1 MIIKKQRTYMHLPP
15 IMLKSLKLEYET
27 TNISQADLLAKYKY
41 TADQIP
47 FHEWV
52 KEDKFLDKIVEPKA
66 TQSELVTGEFVPDI
80 IAEQG
85 SSNNSSLPAEQKEEE
100 TEEQKEATKIRNS
113 INKTANSLITQA
125 NSILIS
131 GLDDLSAKDVKDLAS
146 ALISLKEAT
155 LGKDPTVVVNLQNNT
170 SIQNNLLMQIVD
182 TIKTTPRDC

>member
-1 MIIKKQRTYMHLPP
+1 MHLPP

-52 KEDKFLDKIVEPKA
+52 KEDKFLDNKVVEPKA

-80 IAEQG
+80 VTEQG
-85 SSNNSSLPAEQKEEE
+85 SNLPTEQKEEE

>member
-1 MIIKKQRTYMHLPP
+1 MHLPP

-27 TNISQADLLAKYKY
+27 TNISKADLLAKYKY

-52 KEDKFLDKIVEPKA
+52 KEDKFLDNKIVEPKA

-80 IAEQG
+80 IAEQA
-85 SSNNSSLPAEQKEEE
+85 SSFPAEQKEEE

>member
-1 MIIKKQRTYMHLPP
+1 MHLPP

-52 KEDKFLDKIVEPKA
+52 KEDKFLDNKIVEPKA

-85 SSNNSSLPAEQKEEE
+85 SSLPVEQKEEE

>member
-1 MIIKKQRTYMHLPP
+1 MHLPP

-52 KEDKFLDKIVEPKA
+52 KEDKFQDKIVEPKA
-66 TQSELVTGEFVPDI
+66 TQSELVTGEFVPLPF
-80 IAEQG
+80 AEQT
-85 SSNNSSLPAEQKEEE
+85 SSLPVEQKEEE

>member
-1 MIIKKQRTYMHLPP
+1 MHLPP

-52 KEDKFLDKIVEPKA
+52 KEGKFQDKIVEPKA

-80 IAEQG
+80 ITEQG
-85 SSNNSSLPAEQKEEE
+85 SNLPTEQPKEVE

>member
-52 KEDKFLDKIVEPKA
+52 KEDKFLDTKIVEPKA

-80 IAEQG
+80 ITEQT
-85 SSNNSSLPAEQKEEE
+85 SSLPAEQKEEE

>member
-1 MIIKKQRTYMHLPP
+1 MHLPP

-52 KEDKFLDKIVEPKA
+52 KEDKFQDKIVEPKA
-66 TQSELVTGEFVPDI
+66 TQGELVTGEFVPLPF
-80 IAEQG
+80 AEQG
-85 SSNNSSLPAEQKEEE
+85 SNLPTEQGSNLPTEQEEEE

-170 SIQNNLLMQIVD
+170 NIQNNLLMQIVD

>member
-1 MIIKKQRTYMHLPP
+1 MHLPP

-52 KEDKFLDKIVEPKA
+52 KEDKFLDNKVVEPKA

-80 IAEQG
+80 ITEQG
-85 SSNNSSLPAEQKEEE
+85 SNLPTEQKEEE

>member
-52 KEDKFLDKIVEPKA
+52 KEDKFLDNKIVEPKA
-66 TQSELVTGEFVPDI
+66 TQSELVTGEFVPDVVT
-80 IAEQG
+80 EQ
-85 SSNNSSLPAEQKEEE
+85 NSSLSAEQKEEE

>member
-1 MIIKKQRTYMHLPP
+1 MHLPP

-52 KEDKFLDKIVEPKA
+52 KEDKFQDKIVEPKV
-66 TQSELVTGEFVPDI
+66 TQSELVAGEFVPLPF
-80 IAEQG
+80 AEQ
-85 SSNNSSLPAEQKEEE
+85 SSNLPTEQKEEE

-170 SIQNNLLMQIVD
+170 NIQNNLLMQIVD

>member
-1 MIIKKQRTYMHLPP
+1 MHLPP

-52 KEDKFLDKIVEPKA
+52 KEDKFLDNKVVEPKA
-66 TQSELVTGEFVPDI
+66 TQSELVTGEFVPLPFT
-80 IAEQG
+80 EQG
-85 SSNNSSLPAEQKEEE
+85 SNLPTEQKEEE

-170 SIQNNLLMQIVD
+170 NIQNNLLMQIVD

>member
-1 MIIKKQRTYMHLPP
+1 MHLPP

-27 TNISQADLLAKYKY
+27 TNISQADLLTKYKY

-52 KEDKFLDKIVEPKA
+52 KEDKFLDNKIVELKA
-66 TQSELVTGEFVPDI
+66 TQSELVTGEFVPNI
-80 IAEQG
+80 IAEQT
-85 SSNNSSLPAEQKEEE
+85 SSLPAEQKEEE

>member
-1 MIIKKQRTYMHLPP
+1 MHLPP

-52 KEDKFLDKIVEPKA
+52 KEDKFQDKIVEPKA
-66 TQSELVTGEFVPDI
+66 TQSELVVGEFVPLPF
-80 IAEQG
+80 AEQT
-85 SSNNSSLPAEQKEEE
+85 SSLPVEQKEEEE

>member
-52 KEDKFLDKIVEPKA
+52 KEDKFLDNKIVEPKA
-66 TQSELVTGEFVPDI
+66 TQNELVTGEFVPDI

-85 SSNNSSLPAEQKEEE
+85 SNLPTEQKEEE

-170 SIQNNLLMQIVD
+170 SIQNNLLMRIVD

>member
-1 MIIKKQRTYMHLPP
+1 MHLPP

-52 KEDKFLDKIVEPKA
+52 KEDKFQDKIVEPKA

-80 IAEQG
+80 ITEQG
-85 SSNNSSLPAEQKEEE
+85 SNLPTEQPKEEE

-170 SIQNNLLMQIVD
+170 NIQNNLLMQIVD

>member
-1 MIIKKQRTYMHLPP
+1 MHLPP

-52 KEDKFLDKIVEPKA
+52 KEDKFLDNKIVEPKA
-66 TQSELVTGEFVPDI
+66 TQSELVTGEFVPLPF
-80 IAEQG
+80 AEQG
-85 SSNNSSLPAEQKEEE
+85 SNLPTEQKEEE

-170 SIQNNLLMQIVD
+170 NIQNNLLMQIVD

>member
-1 MIIKKQRTYMHLPP
+1 
-15 IMLKSLKLEYET
+15 MLKSLKLEYET

-52 KEDKFLDKIVEPKA
+52 KEDKFLDNKIVEPKA
-66 TQSELVTGEFVPDI
+66 TQSELVTGVFVPDI
-80 IAEQG
+80 IAEQ
-85 SSNNSSLPAEQKEEE
+85 NSSLPAEQKEEE

>member
-1 MIIKKQRTYMHLPP
+1 MIIKSKGHTMHLPP

-52 KEDKFLDKIVEPKA
+52 KEDKFLDTKIVEPKA
-66 TQSELVTGEFVPDI
+66 TQNELVTGEFVPDI
-80 IAEQG
+80 IAEQT
-85 SSNNSSLPAEQKEEE
+85 SSLPAEQKEEE

>member
-52 KEDKFLDKIVEPKA
+52 KEDKFLDTKIVESKD
-66 TQSELVTGEFVPDI
+66 TQNKLVTGDFVPLPF
-80 IAEQG
+80 AEQT
-85 SSNNSSLPAEQKEEE
+85 SSLPAEQKEEE

>member
-1 MIIKKQRTYMHLPP
+1 MHLPP

-52 KEDKFLDKIVEPKA
+52 KEDKFLDNKIVEPKA
-66 TQSELVTGEFVPDI
+66 TQSELVTGEFVPLPFT
-80 IAEQG
+80 EQG
-85 SSNNSSLPAEQKEEE
+85 SNLPTEQKEEE

-170 SIQNNLLMQIVD
+170 NIQNNLLMQIVD

>member
-1 MIIKKQRTYMHLPP
+1 MHLPP

-52 KEDKFLDKIVEPKA
+52 KEDKFLTDRIVEPKA

-80 IAEQG
+80 IAEQA
-85 SSNNSSLPAEQKEEE
+85 SSLPAEQKEEE
-100 TEEQKEATKIRNS
+100 TEEQKEATKIRNI

>member
-1 MIIKKQRTYMHLPP
+1 MHLPP

-52 KEDKFLDKIVEPKA
+52 KEDKFQDKIVEPKA
-66 TQSELVTGEFVPDI
+66 TQSELVTGDFVPDI
-80 IAEQG
+80 ITKQA
-85 SSNNSSLPAEQKEEE
+85 SNLPAEQKEEE

>member
-1 MIIKKQRTYMHLPP
+1 MHLPP

-52 KEDKFLDKIVEPKA
+52 KEDKFQDKIVEPKA
-66 TQSELVTGEFVPDI
+66 TQSELVVGEFVSDI
-80 IAEQG
+80 ITEQG
-85 SSNNSSLPAEQKEEE
+85 SNLPTEQKEEE

-170 SIQNNLLMQIVD
+170 NIQNNLLMQIVD

>member
-1 MIIKKQRTYMHLPP
+1 MHLPP

-52 KEDKFLDKIVEPKA
+52 KEDKFQDKIVEPKA

-80 IAEQG
+80 ITEQA
-85 SSNNSSLPAEQKEEE
+85 SNLPTEQPKEEE

-170 SIQNNLLMQIVD
+170 NIQNNLLMQIVD

>member
-66 TQSELVTGEFVPDI
+66 TQSELVTGEFVLDI

-85 SSNNSSLPAEQKEEE
+85 SSLPAEQKEEE

>member
-1 MIIKKQRTYMHLPP
+1 MIIKKQRTHMHLPP

-47 FHEWV
+47 FNEWV
-52 KEDKFLDKIVEPKA
+52 KEDKFLDTKIVEPKA
-66 TQSELVTGEFVPDI
+66 TQSELVVGEFVPLPF
-80 IAEQG
+80 AEQT
-85 SSNNSSLPAEQKEEE
+85 SSLQVEQKEEE

>member
-1 MIIKKQRTYMHLPP
+1 MHLPP

-47 FHEWV
+47 FSEWV

-85 SSNNSSLPAEQKEEE
+85 SSNNSNLPTEQPKEEE

-131 GLDDLSAKDVKDLAS
+131 ELDNLSAKDVKDLAS

-182 TIKTTPRDC
+182 TIKKTPRDC

>member
-1 MIIKKQRTYMHLPP
+1 MHLPP

-52 KEDKFLDKIVEPKA
+52 KEDKFQDKIVEPKA

-80 IAEQG
+80 VAEQG
-85 SSNNSSLPAEQKEEE
+85 SNLPTEQPKEEE

>member
-1 MIIKKQRTYMHLPP
+1 MHLPP

-41 TADQIP
+41 TANQIP

-52 KEDKFLDKIVEPKA
+52 KEDKFQDKIVEPKA
-66 TQSELVTGEFVPDI
+66 TQSELVVGEFVPLPF
-80 IAEQG
+80 AEQT
-85 SSNNSSLPAEQKEEE
+85 SSLPVEQKEEEE

-170 SIQNNLLMQIVD
+170 SIQNNLLMQIVN